1 MAPRKISGCIRKQ
14 ALPCWKDEKDA
25 MTLQRQKV
33 QRQQQRFLRQKIP
46 QTKLS
51 RLKWFSVTSLLLPLQ
66 PLLLFF
72 PSVNLAW
79 HGWVN
84 HWLTPMAVEAIA
96 KMSDMLRYF
105 VSDVQKQYSVNW
117 GASLCVPKVTLS
129 IVILVGARPF
139 ALVTLILTGT
149 TFPTAPQYSFV
160 KDKPINS
167 CSALDALF

>member
-72 PSVNLAW
+72 SLGQPCMAW
-79 HGWVN
+79 LSQPLVDTNGSRSDRQNVWYVKIFC
-84 HWLTPMAVEAIA
+84 VRCSEAILCE
-96 KMSDMLRYF
+96 LR
-105 VSDVQKQYSVNW
+105 
-117 GASLCVPKVTLS
+117 ASLCVPKSHPFHCDSGRSTTVCSRHPDPDWHHLPHCSS
-129 IVILVGARPF
+129 ILLRQRQ
-139 ALVTLILTGT
+139 T
-149 TFPTAPQYSFV
+149 Y
-160 KDKPINS
+160 
-167 CSALDALF
+167 

>member
-117 GASLCVPKVTLS
+117 GASLCVPKSHPFHCDSGRSTTVCSRHPDPDWHHLPPCSS
-129 IVILVGARPF
+129 ILLLRQRQ
-139 ALVTLILTGT
+139 T
-149 TFPTAPQYSFV
+149 Y
-160 KDKPINS
+160 
-167 CSALDALF
+167 